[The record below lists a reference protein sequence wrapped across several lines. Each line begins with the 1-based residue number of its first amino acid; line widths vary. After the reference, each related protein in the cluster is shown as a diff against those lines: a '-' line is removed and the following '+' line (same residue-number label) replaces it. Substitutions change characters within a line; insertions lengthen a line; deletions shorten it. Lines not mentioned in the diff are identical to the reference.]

1 MLVYGDGVYEIERPD
16 ATMWQHAEF
25 VDYLT
30 PLAGEDDLME
40 RIYGQVRQLR
50 GADTL
55 ADDFSLLDVR
65 WR

>member
-1 MLVYGDGVYEIERPD
+1 
-16 ATMWQHAEF
+16 
-25 VDYLT
+25 
-30 PLAGEDDLME
+30 ME